1 MNKEIFGIITALCKE
16 KNIKEEILVEAVEA
30 ALLSAAQKKLGD
42 SIDLEVSIGEDGKEI
57 CVFLRKKVVRNV
69 RDTHKEIGVK
79 EAKEIDRKLKVGSI
93 YVKEITPHDFGRIA
107 AQTAKQVIIQK
118 IRDVENENLYE
129 KFRERQGTLINGVVY
144 RFDYGDVIIDLGD
157 AEARMPYRER
167 LQNERYRQGDRI
179 RAYILE
185 VADTGSK
192 VKIIVSRTHP
202 EFVRRLLELE
212 VPEITQN
219 IVEIKAIAREPGD
232 RTKIAVY
239 SNKENVDCVG
249 ACVGIK
255 GTRIKAVIEELA
267 GERIDV
273 IEWNKDLKTFIRKAL
288 APAEIKG
295 VKLDEENK
303 AATILVDPDQ
313 LAIAIGKKG
322 QNVKL
327 TSRLVNCR
335 IDIVAD
341 EKKEERGKIDIPGI
355 GKGII
360 GILETHG
367 YDTMSKLSKI
377 SVKNLL
383 KLPGIGIKTAAKIKM
398 LK

>member
-1 MNKEIFGIITALCKE
+1 
-16 KNIKEEILVEAVEA
+16 
-30 ALLSAAQKKLGD
+30 
-42 SIDLEVSIGEDGKEI
+42 
-57 CVFLRKKVVRNV
+57 
-69 RDTHKEIGVK
+69 
-79 EAKEIDRKLKVGSI
+79 
-93 YVKEITPHDFGRIA
+93 
-107 AQTAKQVIIQK
+107 
-118 IRDVENENLYE
+118 ENDNLYE

-185 VADTGSK
+185 VADSGSK

-202 EFVRRLLELE
+202 EFVRQLLELE
-212 VPEITQN
+212 VPEIAQN
-219 IVEIKAIAREPGD
+219 IIEIKAIAREPGD

-273 IEWNKDLKTFIRKAL
+273 IEWDKDLKSFIRKAL
-288 APAEIKG
+288 APAEIKS
-295 VKLDEENK
+295 VELNEANN
-303 AATILVDPDQ
+303 AATILVKPDQ

-327 TSRLVNCR
+327 TSRLVDCR

-341 EKKEERGKIDIPGI
+341 EKKDEREKINIPGI

-377 SVKNLL
+377 SVKDLL